1 MASHP
6 HASQQP
12 HPTGKLDFTSGA
24 HGEPDV
30 WLPRL
35 QRLLADQFALTV
47 ELDAIDIRKASA
59 LDACDMETYLATL
72 EERQPVIDAMTA
84 LNEDLKPF
92 ADRFAVLATGLK
104 DEQREAVFAQAGKLD
119 AALLAITQRDSIESG
134 VLAERRDEI
143 ARELANIRNGRA
155 ALGAYGPAAEGSTPQ
170 CHDEQ
175 V

>member
-1 MASHP
+1 MASTPHP
-6 HASQQP
+6 TNQP

-24 HGEPDV
+24 HGEPEV

-35 QRLLADQFALTV
+35 QRLLADQLALTA
-47 ELDAIDIRKASA
+47 ELNAIDARKAAA
-59 LDACDMETYLATL
+59 LGVCDMETYLTTL

-155 ALGAYGPAAEGSTPQ
+155 ALGAYGPVTDGPMPQ